1 MMYKTMSIH
10 QTRPF
15 TKRAAAVAA
24 LNAIGG
30 VANIWSSY
38 LYYAPPHYY
47 AAFGTLLACATM
59 FALVITGYRFYVRRL
74 NALLD
79 GTPEQQRKAVRR
91 GVTQQ
96 QVDMGW
102 RYTGY

>member
-1 MMYKTMSIH
+1 MYKTMSIH

-15 TKRAAAVAA
+15 TKRAIAVAA

-30 VANIWSSY
+30 IANIWTSY

-47 AAFGTLLACATM
+47 AAFGTLLAAATM
-59 FALVITGYRFYVRRL
+59 FALVITGYKFYVRRL
-74 NALLD
+74 NKMLD
-79 GTPEQQRKAVRR
+79 GSLEQQQKVIKA

-102 RYTGY
+102 RFTGY